1 MCYNWIKEDGD
12 IMLITSVNNERIK
25 ELVKLKDK
33 KYRDNN
39 NLFFIE
45 GYDIVLEAYKNK
57 LIKELYVLDGTVVD
71 MDIPVTYVS
80 YEVMKKISDMGSV
93 SEYYGVC
100 YKKEE
105 IRIGNRII
113 MLDNIQDPGN
123 LGTIIRSAVAFN
135 FDTVVLS
142 KDTVDLYN
150 PKVIRSTKGMLF
162 NINIIVR
169 DLEEFISEL
178 DGYTVYGTD
187 VVNGNNIKD
196 EDVASKV
203 GLVIG
208 NEGRGI
214 SDGVKKLCN
223 KFIYID
229 MNNMCESL
237 NASVAASIL
246 MYEVN
251 NK

>member
-1 MCYNWIKEDGD
+1 MV
-12 IMLITSVNNERIK
+12 ITSVNNSRIK
-25 ELVKLKDK
+25 ELVKLRDK
-33 KYRDNN
+33 KYRDDN

-45 GYDIVLEAYKNK
+45 GKDIVDEAYKNS
-57 LIKELYVLDGTVVD
+57 LIKELYVLEGTAVSI
-71 MDIPVTYVS
+71 DIPFTYVS
-80 YEVMKKISDMGSV
+80 YDVMKKISDMDSI
-93 SEYYGVC
+93 SEYYAVC
-100 YKKEE
+100 YKKKELD
-105 IRIGNRII
+105 IGNKII

-135 FDTVVLS
+135 FDTVVIS

-150 PKVIRSTKGMLF
+150 PKVVRSTKGMLF

-169 DLEEFISEL
+169 ELESFINGL
-178 DGYTVYGTD
+178 DGYMIYGTD

-196 EDVASKV
+196 ENIPLKVA
-203 GLVIG
+203 LVIG

-214 SDGVKKLCN
+214 SNNIKKLCN
-223 KFIYID
+223 RFIYID
-229 MNNMCESL
+229 MNNKCESL

-251 NK
+251 KNEICTYRKNS